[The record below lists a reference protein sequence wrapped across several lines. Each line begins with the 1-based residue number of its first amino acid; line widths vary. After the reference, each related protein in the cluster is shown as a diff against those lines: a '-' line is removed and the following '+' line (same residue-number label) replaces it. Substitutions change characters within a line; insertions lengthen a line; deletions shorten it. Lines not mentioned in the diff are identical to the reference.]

1 MVNAEQVDF
10 RFNIIQFVQ
19 GAGDLRR
26 GGATF
31 VSPGRVLHQSLKG
44 SYQIRNQLGK
54 ANFTCHLRRFGH
66 DKVRAVL
73 KKSPNL
79 SGSARPSGFITE
91 SAQPVEGL
99 FNWIRFTQRSTQQL
113 GFSQRSILVSP
124 RESV

>member
-1 MVNAEQVDF
+1 MVNAEQVDC

-31 VSPGRVLHQSLKG
+31 VSPWRVLHQSLKG

-73 KKSPNL
+73 KKSPK
-79 SGSARPSGFITE
+79 PSGRASPSWFTPE
-91 SAQPVEGL
+91 GAQPVEL
-99 FNWIRFTQRSTQQL
+99 P
-113 GFSQRSILVSP
+113 FSW
-124 RESV
+124 